1 MTSRTTR
8 DIATQAPAA
17 PAADLPPVPFDPEL
31 AATLEASGEQPPL
44 TPQAIPAVR
53 AAVGAGALDDE
64 ALGCGG
70 EVVWEERA
78 VTGPPGAP
86 DVTVL
91 ICRPADAPAGSRL
104 PLLYFM
110 HGGGMIAGSRRHLMS
125 DVLDWTRT
133 LRAVTV
139 SVEYRLAPEHPHPAP
154 LEDCYAG
161 LVWSARHAAE
171 LGADPDLIITVGTS
185 AGGGLAAGLAL
196 LARDRG
202 GPGLAAQMLLS
213 PMLDDRDDTVSG
225 RQMAGLGMW
234 DRASNATAWNA
245 FLDGAAGTPGVPEHA
260 APARA
265 LDLSGLPAAYLD
277 VGSAET
283 FRDETVA
290 YAGRLWQSG
299 IQCELH
305 VWPGGFHG
313 SDEFV
318 PEARL
323 SRRAKES
330 RRQWLTALLTA
341 APAAGPRRP
350 SPPSARHR

>member
-1 MTSRTTR
+1 MTRRTTG
-8 DIATQAPAA
+8 DAPTPA
-17 PAADLPPVPFDPEL
+17 PTAPPADLPPVPFDPEL
-31 AATLEASGEQPPL
+31 AAALEALGEQPPL

-53 AAVGAGALDDE
+53 AAAAAGALGDE

-78 VTGPPGAP
+78 VAGPAGAP
-86 DVTVL
+86 EVTVL
-91 ICRPADAPAGSRL
+91 ICRPAAAPADSRL
-104 PLLYFM
+104 PLVYFM
-110 HGGGMIAGSRRHLMS
+110 HGGGMVAGSRRHLMS
-125 DVLDWTRT
+125 DVLVWTRT
-133 LRAVTV
+133 LRTVTV

-171 LGADPDLIITVGTS
+171 LGADPARIITVGTS

-202 GPGLAAQMLLS
+202 GPAPAAQMLLS
-213 PMLDDRDDTVSG
+213 PMLDDRNDTCSS
-225 RQMAGLGMW
+225 RQMAGRGMW
-234 DRASNATAWNA
+234 DRASNTTAWNA
-245 FLDGAAGTPGVPEHA
+245 HLDGAAGAPGIPAHA

-265 LDLSGLPAAYLD
+265 ADLTGLPPAYLD

-299 IQCELH
+299 IPCELH

-313 SDEFV
+313 FDEFL
-318 PEARL
+318 PQARL
-323 SRRAKES
+323 SRRAKET
-330 RRQWLTALLTA
+330 RRAWLTGLLTA
-341 APAAGPRRP
+341 GQDDR
-350 SPPSARHR
+350 